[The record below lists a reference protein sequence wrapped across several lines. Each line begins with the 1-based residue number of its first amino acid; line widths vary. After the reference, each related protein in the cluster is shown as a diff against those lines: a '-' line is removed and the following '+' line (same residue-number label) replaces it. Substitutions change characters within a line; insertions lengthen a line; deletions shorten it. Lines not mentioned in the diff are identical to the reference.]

1 MINPKHMEG
10 KEIRLIFFPGF
21 IHTYNAPTR
30 FFTKEKTPRLTSGD
44 DDLFQSH
51 TRIKP
56 RGLLGEEA
64 CSQSRLSKNA
74 DSLWGVLVR
83 IFGLPLKDDD
93 GNERVVRAP
102 RRVVVVVDA
111 EEARTREACE
121 ENIDGLYD
129 GESIDGRPAHGA
141 HDQRRAVRT
150 TAHLDDATGWTV
162 HESVPRF
169 VQKTHDVSR
178 AFGNGGFVRG
188 DFFAT
193 IRGV

>member
-1 MINPKHMEG
+1 MSARN
-10 KEIRLIFFPGF
+10 
-21 IHTYNAPTR
+21 
-30 FFTKEKTPRLTSGD
+30 
-44 DDLFQSH
+44 
-51 TRIKP
+51 
-56 RGLLGEEA
+56 
-64 CSQSRLSKNA
+64 
-74 DSLWGVLVR
+74 DSWVLVR
-83 IFGLPLKDDD
+83 LPGDD
-93 GNERVVRAP
+93 GNERVVRAT
-102 RRVVVVVDA
+102 RRVVVVVDD
-111 EEARTREACE
+111 EEARTREECE
-121 ENIDGLYD
+121 ENVDGLDD
-129 GESIDGRPAHGA
+129 GESIDARPAHGA

>member
-1 MINPKHMEG
+1 MINPKYMEG

-74 DSLWGVLVR
+74 DSLWGCWSE
-83 IFGLPLKDDD
+83 FSD
-93 GNERVVRAP
+93 
-102 RRVVVVVDA
+102 
-111 EEARTREACE
+111 
-121 ENIDGLYD
+121 Y
-129 GESIDGRPAHGA
+129 H
-141 HDQRRAVRT
+141 
-150 TAHLDDATGWTV
+150 
-162 HESVPRF
+162 
-169 VQKTHDVSR
+169 
-178 AFGNGGFVRG
+178 
-188 DFFAT
+188 
-193 IRGV
+193 